1 MNCLLKP
8 VTKKITK
15 RKIYA
20 RFNDNISAAYLAEM
34 RQLSSIN
41 RRVQFSPNVLE
52 LKKLKQF
59 FMGFFFDEGKE
70 IYNKQIQKWLDN
82 NDV

>member
-1 MNCLLKP
+1 MLKP

-34 RQLSSIN
+34 RPLSSIN
-41 RRVQFSPNVLE
+41 RRVKVSPNVLE

-59 FMGFFFDEGKE
+59 FMGFFFDEGRE
-70 IYNKQIQKWLDN
+70 IYNNQIQKWLDN

>member
-34 RQLSSIN
+34 RPLSSIN
-41 RRVQFSPNVLE
+41 RRVKVSPNVLE

-59 FMGFFFDEGKE
+59 FMGFFLMKE
-70 IYNKQIQKWLDN
+70 EKFITTRFKNG
-82 NDV
+82 